1 MKRYITD
8 YSPEELKQKPARDVK
23 ILMFHPTNQNYSA
36 YLKVC
41 RKFEE
46 DLAWIESSIQN
57 EVRFVRPTNN
67 GEKAMLEA
75 VEQHEKRLQ
84 EARKEKKK
92 ILLNIAKE
100 IVGMELLM
108 ERRGEEYTP
117 YPVNGIEEILA
128 FGEGIEEVK
137 NDVKVEEIESDE
149 VIITGED
156 IYIKA
161 EEIITA
167 VEAFLPSLD
176 KEEAKEITQR
186 IKTPLKTAL
195 KNRNVKMITEKTAQ
209 LEDIL
214 NKD

>member
-23 ILMFHPTNQNYSA
+23 ILLFHPTNQNYSA

-57 EVRFVRPTNN
+57 EIRFVRPVNN

-137 NDVKVEEIESDE
+137 ADAGIIENDVEDEI
-149 VIITGED
+149 VED

-167 VEAFLPSLD
+167 VEAFLPSLN

-195 KNRNVKMITEKTAQ
+195 KNRNEKMIIEKTAQ

>member
-23 ILMFHPTNQNYSA
+23 ILLFHPTNQNYSA

-57 EVRFVRPTNN
+57 EIRFVRPVNN

-137 NDVKVEEIESDE
+137 ADVEIIENDVEDEI
-149 VIITGED
+149 VED

-195 KNRNVKMITEKTAQ
+195 KNRNEKMIIEKTAQ